1 MTEVV
6 GGAIT
11 DLILFLFFE
20 DARLFEFALKNKTKK
35 SRPFKKEK
43 KKQLANVN
51 RPFGPWYLDSIIGKP
66 VEKLAACIF
75 LNNGEQCSRES
86 RNNRD
91 AAWGLLPLENNISR
105 QDLEISFQFSP
116 TASEIL

>member
-35 SRPFKKEK
+35 SRSFKKEK

-51 RPFGPWYLDSIIGKP
+51 RPFGP
-66 VEKLAACIF
+66 
-75 LNNGEQCSRES
+75 
-86 RNNRD
+86 
-91 AAWGLLPLENNISR
+91 
-105 QDLEISFQFSP
+105 
-116 TASEIL
+116 